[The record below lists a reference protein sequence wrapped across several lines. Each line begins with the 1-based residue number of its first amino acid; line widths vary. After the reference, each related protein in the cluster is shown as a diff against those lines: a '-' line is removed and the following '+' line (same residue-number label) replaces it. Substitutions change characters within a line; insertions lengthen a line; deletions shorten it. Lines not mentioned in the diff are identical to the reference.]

1 MPNGKPIVS
10 DLEVLRGF
18 AEPFMVD
25 GVPRDERMAARWGV
39 SIKHVYSVWSKKR
52 FMRMIDHGIQFR
64 CKQMR
69 DGWLTDYGKARL
81 DKLENLEGDKI

>member
-18 AEPFMVD
+18 SEPFMVD

-52 FMRMIDHGIQFR
+52 FMRMIECGVSFR
-64 CKQMR
+64 T
-69 DGWLTDYGKARL
+69 GWLTDYGKARL
-81 DKLENLEGDKI
+81 AKLEKIDSNGTVVEG